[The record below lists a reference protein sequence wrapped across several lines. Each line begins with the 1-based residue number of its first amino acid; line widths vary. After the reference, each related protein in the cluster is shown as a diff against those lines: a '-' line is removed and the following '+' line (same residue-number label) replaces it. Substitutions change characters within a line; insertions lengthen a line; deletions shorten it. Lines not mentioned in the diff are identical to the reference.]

1 MIKFILSGTYLHRRN
16 AY

>member
-1 MIKFILSGTYLHRRN
+1 MIKFILSGTYLHRRD